1 MLGTIVNSSLTDISA
16 SEEPLKV
23 ALVVDVDGTLL
34 RTDMLYESFWAALG
48 NAPIQC
54 VKVLLKGF
62 SGKAALKRQ
71 LTALSGLDV
80 TLLPVNAAVLDMC
93 KDARGQGR
101 ELVLAS
107 GSDEQLVGA
116 LAKHLKIFDD
126 HLGSDGIGN
135 LTGKRKATALV
146 ERFGRGGFDYVGDS
160 AVDVPVWKSA
170 RQAIAVGISPA
181 TRIALA
187 QEGIKP
193 QEIGRRWRVRDLLK
207 GLRVHQWIKNILLFL
222 PLIAAHRTDLDGI
235 LAVSLGLI
243 AFSAAASSIYV
254 VNDLLDLRSDRL
266 HEKKHTRAFAS
277 GKVPIRIGMAA
288 GTLLGMLSLALSA
301 ALSWPL
307 FGIVAVYMVLS
318 LAYSLMLKR
327 LRWVDV
333 TVLAALYSLR
343 VIAGAFAASVVASG
357 WLIAFVFPIFLA
369 LGCVKRLTELARTKN
384 EGIVPGRGYSR
395 SDRLDLLNV
404 AATAA
409 VSAMIV
415 FVVYSFGE
423 TAERL
428 YANQWELRLT
438 VVTVGLWLYRM
449 IQTGWSGTQD
459 YDPIVFAL
467 RDWKGLVLI
476 LATIGLMFH
485 AAGYL
490 AG

>member
-1 MLGTIVNSSLTDISA
+1 MTDTAKDI
-16 SEEPLKV
+16 

-34 RTDMLYESFWAALG
+34 RTDMLYESFWQALG
-48 NAPIQC
+48 NSPIQC
-54 VKVLLKGF
+54 LKVFLQGF

-71 LTALSGLDV
+71 LAALSGLDV
-80 TLLPVNAAVLDMC
+80 TLLPLNSAVLDLC
-93 KDARGQGR
+93 KQAQDQGR

-116 LAKHLKIFDD
+116 LAKHLAIFND

-135 LTGKRKATALV
+135 LTGKRKAAALV
-146 ERFGRGGFDYVGDS
+146 ERFGIGGFDYVGDS
-160 AVDVPVWKSA
+160 AVDLPVWKSA
-170 RQAIAVGISPA
+170 RHAFAVGISPA

-187 QEGIKP
+187 QEGIKAK
-193 QEIGRRWRVRDLLK
+193 EIGRRWRLRDLLQ
-207 GLRVHQWIKNILLFL
+207 GLRVHQWIKNFLLFL
-222 PLIAAHRTDLDGI
+222 PLIAAHRTDIDGI
-235 LAVSLGLI
+235 LAVFLGVI

-254 VNDLLDLRSDRL
+254 VNDLLDLRADRL
-266 HEKKHTRAFAS
+266 HEKKYARAFAS
-277 GKVPIRIGMAA
+277 GKVPIRIAMAA
-288 GTLLGMLSLALSA
+288 SGLLGMLSLALSA
-301 ALSWPL
+301 ALSWSL
-307 FGIVAVYMVLS
+307 FGIIAIYMGLS
-318 LAYSLMLKR
+318 LAYSLVLKR

-343 VIAGAFAASVVASG
+343 ILAGAIAASVIASG

-369 LGCVKRLTELARTKN
+369 LGCVKRLTELARTKSD
-384 EGIVPGRGYSR
+384 GIVPGRGYAR
-395 SDRLDLLNV
+395 SDRRDLLNV

-415 FVVYSFGE
+415 FLVYTFGE
-423 TAERL
+423 TAQRL

-438 VVTVGLWLYRM
+438 AVPVALWLYRM
-449 IQTGWSGTQD
+449 IQTGWSGAQD

-467 RDWKGLVLI
+467 RDWIGIALI
-476 LATIGLMFH
+476 LTTIGMMFH